1 MSANEYSPVAG
12 NRFTSQ
18 MIQFE
23 SFEPIYKHL
32 IFVLCSYRIEKVQNF
47 EVKTMFSQGDDE
59 KMEDLWLKML
69 QSHEFIRGGGN
80 TVAVNFNL

>member
-12 NRFTSQ
+12 NRFTR
-18 MIQFE
+18 IG
-23 SFEPIYKHL
+23 PIGLDNHL
-32 IFVLCSYRIEKVQNF
+32 KIVLQNSRIGKVQNF

-69 QSHEFIRGGGN
+69 QSHEFIRQGHN
-80 TVAVNFNL
+80 VAINFNL